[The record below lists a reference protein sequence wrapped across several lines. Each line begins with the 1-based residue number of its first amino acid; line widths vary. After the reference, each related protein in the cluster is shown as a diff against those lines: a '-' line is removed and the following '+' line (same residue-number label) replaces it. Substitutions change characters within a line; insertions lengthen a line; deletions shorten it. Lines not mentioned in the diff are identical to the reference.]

1 MPPTWQY
8 AQPPERHSGDGLISL
23 ARGFGN
29 KAVSHVTIDGAR
41 GMTSPI
47 LLEGRVS
54 LFTPFPPVDK
64 FAEQNNPFD
73 QKHL

>member
-8 AQPPERHSGDGLISL
+8 AHPPARQSGDGLISL
-23 ARGFGN
+23 ARGLASP
-29 KAVSHVTIDGAR
+29 AVSPITIFGAT
-41 GMTSPI
+41 GTASPI